1 MGKIDN
7 VARVCKALSVSTR
20 VSIIGMLKVH
30 PLCVGALSAR
40 LKVTQGAVSQH
51 LRVLRDLGIVDADK
65 KGYFVHYRLNE
76 KCLARWQATVQ
87 SFLELKP
94 QKRTCCSR
102 SRKGE

>member
-7 VARVCKALSVSTR
+7 VARVCKALSVPTR

-30 PLCVGALSAR
+30 SLCVGALSAR

-76 KCLARWQATVQ
+76 KCLARWRATMQ
-87 SFLELKP
+87 GFLGLKSS
-94 QKRTCCSR
+94 KRTCCSH